1 MNFMQSISTCFGKY
15 ATFSGRAQ
23 RSEFWWFALFLFGVT
38 LILIQVNTA
47 IFGPTEVPVPMM
59 DGFANNYNAGI
70 LGMVFSLATLL
81 PYLAVGVRR
90 LHDRD
95 KSGWWLLLAFIPL
108 IGGIILIIWFAK
120 EGTSG
125 DNQYGADPLA

>member
-15 ATFSGRAQ
+15 ITLSGRAQ
-23 RSEFWWFALFLFGVT
+23 RSEYWWFFLFLIGGS
-38 LILIQVNTA
+38 LILSQVDAA
-47 IFGPTEVPVPMM
+47 IFGPTMVM
-59 DGFANNYNAGI
+59 DPTTGAFAYNTGYI
-70 LGMVFSLATLL
+70 SMIFSLATFL
-81 PYLAVGVRR
+81 PGLAVGVRR

-95 KSGWWLLLAFIPL
+95 KSGWWLLIGFIPL